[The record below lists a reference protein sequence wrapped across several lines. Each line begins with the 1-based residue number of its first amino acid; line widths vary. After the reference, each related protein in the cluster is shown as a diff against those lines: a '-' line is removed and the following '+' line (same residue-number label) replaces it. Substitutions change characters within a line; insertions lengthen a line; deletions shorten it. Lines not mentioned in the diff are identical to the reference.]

1 MISVHPL
8 FGMLIQMHINCLKLG
23 LGKLEY
29 QVGITSSPHQH
40 SNANLLE
47 AATII
52 PNSSDLD
59 KFMEAYC
66 IEKPVKETTSFI
78 KDMYAELKTLC
89 VPSNADEPLVLS
101 DK

>member
-8 FGMLIQMHINCLKLG
+8 FGMLIQMHINCLK
-23 LGKLEY
+23 
-29 QVGITSSPHQH
+29 VGITSSPHQH